1 MWRTRAE
8 QVAQTAQMF
17 SAQKLETAMVEVFEA
32 DRGMRDIRPDDRTV
46 MEKFILSLTA

>member
-1 MWRTRAE
+1 MTE
-8 QVAQTAQMF
+8 I
-17 SAQKLETAMVEVFEA
+17 FEA